1 MQNIQ
6 MAAII
11 LEGVVMIPWSL
22 LLEQKAGD
30 VLDTSGAALSL
41 IDEGV
46 YGTCDNQFCL
56 ADTVNEDGQDKL
68 RLVSFYWAASEAAF
82 RRAYFREVERD
93 DMVVISPP
101 AELIPKT
108 ADTTYGQI
116 KQALKA
122 VGTLWNMPLPHNVR
136 WCLCSQKPRE
146 RFSGLLFS
154 LDRHI
159 GRRAALCHFVEMSC
173 AW

>member
-1 MQNIQ
+1 

-11 LEGVVMIPWSL
+11 LEGVVIIPWSL
-22 LLEQKAGD
+22 LLEQKEGD

-56 ADTVNEDGQDKL
+56 ADTFNEDGQDKL

-93 DMVVISPP
+93 DMAVSSPP

-108 ADTTYGQI
+108 AGTTYGQI

-122 VGTLWNMPLPHNVR
+122 EGDVMEHASYRIMSDGAFVHKSLENASVVYYFRSTDMLDDELPYAILWKCRGFGNY
-136 WCLCSQKPRE
+136 
-146 RFSGLLFS
+146 
-154 LDRHI
+154 
-159 GRRAALCHFVEMSC
+159 
-173 AW
+173 